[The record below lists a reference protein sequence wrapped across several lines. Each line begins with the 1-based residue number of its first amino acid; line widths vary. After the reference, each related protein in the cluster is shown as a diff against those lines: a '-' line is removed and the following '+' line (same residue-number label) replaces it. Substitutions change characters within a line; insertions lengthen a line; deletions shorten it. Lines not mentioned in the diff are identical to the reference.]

1 MNPCP
6 FLLVLIQTAA
16 DISVALVIDKPEI
29 FRYDVLRKEVMRMA
43 EITIIPA
50 KNHTDEIVR
59 TAAYARVSS
68 DSEDQLNSFAAQIR
82 YYTELLKNSTDAVF
96 VDMYADQGITGTS
109 ATKRP
114 EFQRLMS
121 DCRKGKIDRILVKS
135 ISRFARNTKDSL
147 EAVRE
152 LKTLGISVYFE
163 KENIDTSE
171 ISSEMML
178 AIYSQFAQEES
189 MSISRNCRIG
199 VKKRMMDGTY
209 KTASTPFGY
218 DYVDGKL
225 QINPKKA
232 KIVKQ
237 IFTWYVSG
245 IGMNEIATRLNKL
258 KVREKIWRRST
269 IHCILTNEKY
279 IGDTLLQKTF
289 STDTLPFKGVI
300 NRGEKEQ
307 YYVSGT
313 HEPIIEKS
321 VFDNAQKVLAE
332 RDKSDGK
339 IIERSPFHSKIICGN
354 CGSTFRRKGRKT
366 CVYWVC
372 RKHDESADNCKT
384 RQIRETEFQAAFVRL
399 WNKLQAHYK
408 AILTPMLRQLETLME
423 REKSGN
429 TQLAALR
436 KEVAEIKQQ
445 IHMLTVLNLQG
456 TLDGAYFKERTQ
468 ELDRK
473 LLTAQKQLHAS
484 LDDEQS
490 ERLDDL
496 RKLIGIFERAEPIA
510 KLDELK
516 FRQIVE
522 KITVLSET
530 EIRFDLIGGI
540 GFMERIAR

>member
-1 MNPCP
+1 
-6 FLLVLIQTAA
+6 
-16 DISVALVIDKPEI
+16 
-29 FRYDVLRKEVMRMA
+29 MA

-50 KNHTDEIVR
+50 KDRSDEIVR

-82 YYTELLKNSTDAVF
+82 YYTDLLKNSTDAVF

-152 LKTLGISVYFE
+152 LKTLGVSVYFE

-189 MSISRNCRIG
+189 MSISRNCRMG
-199 VKKRMMDGTY
+199 VHKRMMDGTY

-218 DYVDGKL
+218 DYVDGEL
-225 QINPKKA
+225 QINPEKA
-232 KIVKQ
+232 DIVKQ
-237 IFTWYVSG
+237 IFSWYVSG

-258 KVREKIWRRST
+258 NVRDEIWRHGT
-269 IHCILTNEKY
+269 IRCILTNEKY
-279 IGDTLLQKTF
+279 IGDTLLQKHF
-289 STDTLPFKGVI
+289 STDTLPFKSVR

-313 HEPIIEKS
+313 HKPIIEKTL
-321 VFDNAQKVLAE
+321 FDSAKRMLAE
-332 RDKSDGK
+332 RDKPSGFAK
-339 IIERSPFHSKIICGN
+339 ERSPFSKKIVCGN
-354 CGSTFRRKGRKT
+354 CGNTFRRKPRKN
-366 CVYWVC
+366 CVCWVC
-372 RKHDESADNCKT
+372 RKHDESAENCGI
-384 RQIRETEFQAAFVRL
+384 RQIRENEFQVAFIRL
-399 WNKLQAHYK
+399 WNKLKAHYK
-408 AILTPMLRQLETLME
+408 AILTPILRQLETLSV
-423 REKSGN
+423 REKLGN
-429 TQLAALR
+429 TLLAELR
-436 KEVAEIKQQ
+436 KEIAEIKQQ
-445 IHMLTVLNLQG
+445 TYLLTMLNSQG

-473 LLTAQKQLHAS
+473 LIIAQKQLHAN
-484 LDDEQS
+484 LDDKGG
-490 ERLDDL
+490 ERLDEL
-496 RKLIGIFERAEPIA
+496 RKLIGIFERAEPITEF
-510 KLDELK
+510 DEIK
-516 FRQIVE
+516 FGQIVN
-522 KITVLSET
+522 KITVLSES

-540 GFMERIAR
+540 GFTERIAR

>member
-1 MNPCP
+1 
-6 FLLVLIQTAA
+6 
-16 DISVALVIDKPEI
+16 
-29 FRYDVLRKEVMRMA
+29 MA

-50 KNHTDEIVR
+50 KDCYDEIVR

-109 ATKRP
+109 AAKHS

-121 DCRKGKIDRILVKS
+121 DCRKEKIDRILTKS
-135 ISRFARNTKDSL
+135 ISSFAWNTKDSL

-189 MSISRNCRIG
+189 MSISRNCRMG

-218 DYVDGKL
+218 DYVNGKL

-245 IGMNEIATRLNKL
+245 IGMNEIAMQLNAQG
-258 KVREKIWRRST
+258 VRDEVWRHGT
-269 IHCILTNEKY
+269 IRCILTNERY
-279 IGDTLLQKTF
+279 IGDKLLQKRFT
-289 STDTLPFKGVI
+289 TDTLPFRTAI
-300 NRGEKEQ
+300 NHGEREQ
-307 YYVSGT
+307 YYICGT

-321 VFDNAQKVLAE
+321 VFETAQKIFSSREKPSGYEVG
-332 RDKSDGK
+332 S
-339 IIERSPFHSKIICGN
+339 SPFRRKIYCGN
-354 CGSTFRRKGRKT
+354 CGNAFRLKSRKD
-366 CVYWVC
+366 CVRWVC
-372 RKHDESADNCKT
+372 RNHDRSAANCNI
-384 RQIRETEFQAAFVRL
+384 RQIREDEFRMAFVRL
-399 WNKLQAHYK
+399 WNELQAHYK
-408 AILTPMLRQLETLME
+408 AILVPMVKQLEMLSEKE
-423 REKSGN
+423 RSGN

-436 KEVAEIKQQ
+436 KEISEIKQQ
-445 IHMLTVLNLQG
+445 IHMMTVLNSQG
-456 TLDGAYFKERTQ
+456 TLDGAYFRGRTQ

-484 LDDEQS
+484 LDDKAS
-490 ERLDDL
+490 ERLDEL
-496 RKLIGIFERAEPIA
+496 RKLIGIFERAEPITEF
-510 KLDELK
+510 DEIK

-522 KITVLSET
+522 KIIVLSES

-540 GFMERIAR
+540 GFTERIER

>member
-1 MNPCP
+1 
-6 FLLVLIQTAA
+6 
-16 DISVALVIDKPEI
+16 
-29 FRYDVLRKEVMRMA
+29 MA

-50 KNHTDEIVR
+50 KNRSDEVVR

-82 YYTELLKNSTDAVF
+82 YYTELLQNSTDTVF
-96 VDMYADQGITGTS
+96 VDMYADEGVTGTS
-109 ATKRP
+109 AAKRA
-114 EFQRLMS
+114 EFQRLMN
-121 DCRKGKIDRILVKS
+121 DCHKGKIDRILTKS
-135 ISRFARNTKDSL
+135 ISRFGRNTTECL

-152 LKTLGISVYFE
+152 LKSLGISVYFE
-163 KENIDTSE
+163 KENVDTAEVST
-171 ISSEMML
+171 EMML

-189 MSISRNCRIG
+189 MSISRNCRMG
-199 VKKRMMDGTY
+199 VHKRMMDGTY
-209 KTASTPFGY
+209 KTSSTPFGY

-225 QINPKKA
+225 QINIKKA
-232 KIVKQ
+232 EIVKQ

-258 KVREKIWRRST
+258 NVRKEIWRRGT

-289 STDTLPFKGVI
+289 TTDTLPYKGVI

-313 HEPIIEKS
+313 HEPIIEKTT
-321 VFDNAQKVLAE
+321 FDYAQKVLAE
-332 RDKSDGK
+332 RDKSGGTVV
-339 IIERSPFHSKIICGN
+339 EHSPFHSKIICGN
-354 CGSTFRRKGRKT
+354 CGSTFRRKYRKT
-366 CVYWVC
+366 NVRWVC
-372 RKHDESADNCKT
+372 RKHDESADNCKI
-384 RQIRETEFQAAFVRL
+384 RQIRETEFHAAFVRL

-408 AILTPMLRQLETLME
+408 AILTPMLRQIEALYE

-445 IHMLTVLNLQG
+445 IHMMTVLNSQG

-473 LLTAQKQLHAS
+473 LLTTQKQLRAS
-484 LDDEQS
+484 LNDEES
-490 ERLDDL
+490 ERLD
-496 RKLIGIFERAEPIA
+496 
-510 KLDELK
+510 EL
-516 FRQIVE
+516 
-522 KITVLSET
+522 
-530 EIRFDLIGGI
+530 
-540 GFMERIAR
+540 

>member
-1 MNPCP
+1 
-6 FLLVLIQTAA
+6 
-16 DISVALVIDKPEI
+16 
-29 FRYDVLRKEVMRMA
+29 MA

-50 KNHTDEIVR
+50 KDRSGDVIR

-82 YYTELLKNSTDAVF
+82 YYTELLKDSTDAVF
-96 VDMYADQGITGTS
+96 VDMYADRGISGTS
-109 ATKRP
+109 AEKRT

-121 DCRKGKIDRILVKS
+121 DCRKGKIDRILAKS

-163 KENIDTSE
+163 KENIDTGE

-189 MSISRNCRIG
+189 MSISKNCRLGI
-199 VKKRMMDGTY
+199 KKRMADGTY
-209 KTASTPFGY
+209 KNPSAPFGY

-225 QINPKKA
+225 QINPEKA
-232 KIVKQ
+232 EIVKQ
-237 IFTWYVSG
+237 IFAWYISG
-245 IGMNEIATRLNKL
+245 IGLNEIAVRLNSL
-258 KVREKIWRRST
+258 GVRKEVWRHGT
-269 IHCILTNEKY
+269 IRCILTNECY
-279 IGDTLLQKTF
+279 IGDRLLQKRFT
-289 STDTLPFKGVI
+289 TDILPFKTAI

-307 YYVSGT
+307 YYISGT

-321 VFDNAQKVLAE
+321 VFDAAQKIFSE
-332 RDKSDGK
+332 REKPSGYAAD
-339 IIERSPFHSKIICGN
+339 RSPFRGKIHCGK
-354 CGSTFRRKGRKT
+354 CGATFRLKTRKNGPR
-366 CVYWVC
+366 WVC
-372 RKHDESADNCKT
+372 RNHDESAGNCSI
-384 RQIRETEFQAAFVRL
+384 RQIREDEFRIAFVRL

-408 AILTPMLRQLETLME
+408 SILSPMLRQLEMLSE

-429 TQLAALR
+429 TQLAELR
-436 KEVAEIKQQ
+436 KEIADIKQQ
-445 IHMLTVLNLQG
+445 SYLLTMLNSQG

-484 LDDEQS
+484 LDDKEG
-490 ERLDDL
+490 ERLDEL
-496 RKLIGIFERAEPIA
+496 RKLIGIFERAKPITDF
-510 KLDELK
+510 DEIK
-516 FRQIVE
+516 FGQIVE

-530 EIRFDLIGGI
+530 EIQLDLIGGI
-540 GFMERIAR
+540 GFTERIER